1 MTREE
6 VLKYIKLLGAGR
18 ELYEE
23 AYKLLDERD
32 DYMQEVL
39 EKCDGM
45 VDLICLIEGQGLI

>member
-39 EKCDGM
+39 EKCDGI

>member
-18 ELYEE
+18 LLYEE
-23 AYKLLDERD
+23 IYKLLDERD
-32 DYMQEVL
+32 DLMQEVL
-39 EKCDGM
+39 EKCDGV

>member
-6 VLKYIKLLGAGR
+6 VLKYIKLLGADR
-18 ELYEE
+18 ELYKE

-39 EKCDGM
+39 EKCDGI
-45 VDLICLIEGQGLI
+45 VDLICLIEGQGLV